1 MTKQYNGRD
10 AVSVRDLTFSYDGQ
24 RDVLKGISFDIPK
37 GSYTAVIGHNGS
49 GKSTLAKLLIG
60 LLPAA
65 SGSISILGTELTEDS
80 VYDIRTSTE
89 SCFRIR
95 TISSSAALWRMTLPS
110 VWKTAAFPRNRCRN

>member
-60 LLPAA
+60 LLP
-65 SGSISILGTELTEDS
+65 
-80 VYDIRTSTE
+80 
-89 SCFRIR
+89 
-95 TISSSAALWRMTLPS
+95 M
-110 VWKTAAFPRNRCRN
+110 N